1 MELLDIWRKNSS
13 YGLCSSSNGLQKQK
27 GADAPFIFVL
37 RQILFRQ
44 AVLPERHPL
53 GIQLN
58 IPRENL
64 GDLVAG

>member
-1 MELLDIWRKNSS
+1 MRPL
-13 YGLCSSSNGLQKQK
+13 
-27 GADAPFIFVL
+27 FFVL
-37 RQILFRQ
+37 RQILLRQ

>member
-1 MELLDIWRKNSS
+1 MKNTLLWSNSNNND
-13 YGLCSSSNGLQKQK
+13 LKKQR
-27 GADAPFIFVL
+27 AHMRPLFFVL
-37 RQILFRQ
+37 RQILLRQ